1 MIRFVL
7 SIGMLLSTTFVANT
21 QALGPR
27 EVRVQV
33 SVNYSVPGP
42 IGDSDDWMKAQESAR
57 KTLYLVADRE
67 CTILKE
73 TIATECRLENLSV
86 NANRHRQTQQDVI
99 NVGSSMTFKVM
110 LK

>member
-1 MIRFVL
+1 MVRFVCFG
-7 SIGMLLSTTFVANT
+7 ILLATTISASAQSN
-21 QALGPR
+21 LNPR

-42 IGDSDDWMKAQESAR
+42 FGDSEDWVKAQESAR
-57 KTLYLVADRE
+57 RALYMVADRE

-73 TIATECRLENLSV
+73 TIATECRLETMNV
-86 NANRHRQTQQDVI
+86 NANRHRQPQQDMI
-99 NVGSSMTFKVM
+99 NVGSSMTFRVM

>member
-7 SIGMLLSTTFVANT
+7 STALLLSMTIAANT
-21 QALGPR
+21 QTLGPR

-42 IGDSDDWMKAQESAR
+42 FSDSEDWMKAQESAR
-57 KTLYLVADRE
+57 RALYMVADRE

-73 TIATECRLENLSV
+73 TIATECRLENINV
-86 NANRHRQTQQDVI
+86 NANRHRQSQQDMI
-99 NVGSSMTFKVM
+99 NVGSSMTFRVM

>member
-7 SIGMLLSTTFVANT
+7 SAAILFSATLFANA
-21 QALGPR
+21 QQMGPR

-42 IGDSDDWMKAQESAR
+42 VGDGDDWVKAQESAR
-57 KTLYLVADRE
+57 KALYLVADRE
-67 CTILKE
+67 CTLLKE
-73 TIATECRLENLSV
+73 TIASECRLESMNV
-86 NANRHRQTQQDVI
+86 NANRQRQTQHDMI
-99 NVGSSMTFKVM
+99 NVGSSMSFRVQ